1 MVLSTQW
8 FPMVTSGSQWL
19 PVVLGGFQWLSASSQ
34 WLPCFSIATSSYFG
48 MQCHHYHVF
57 SKCNVLL
64 LVFNFALHCRLSLLI
79 EMVLCKF
86 LCTCA
91 MLLVNNIKPPNKMH
105 YESYINLQPAQY
117 EIYHTQ
123 LVICCFMFTMVQQ
136 WLPCS
141 GSQWFTMVLNR
152 SQWF

>member
-1 MVLSTQW
+1 MVFNGCQPVLSGYQ
-8 FPMVTSGSQWL
+8 
-19 PVVLGGFQWLSASSQ
+19 
-34 WLPCFSIATSSYFG
+34 CFSIVTSSYFG

-64 LVFNFALHCRLSLLI
+64 LVFNFAFHCRLSLLI

-152 SQWF
+152 SQRF